1 MKQFHLEVKE
11 NEEPDRGR
19 KVFDQTIYVS
29 ALERGTRDRSPRRVE
44 PLPDRIEF
52 KICPQKNHRG
62 RMNYYRARSIPE
74 LCRITLTPTGETS
87 HQKGRM
93 EEVYITQY
101 THSFDREIEKP
112 HVVAWK
118 RAFEDSDVCHRDSK
132 LCIVN
137 SPVGSKTGGYPERRK
152 SAPPG
157 SFVFNYDTL
166 DMPEPVHRRS
176 MSLGTNMNDLIDFDN
191 IDTQVGT
198 SAGGNMDLEMEK
210 SYGGKMDLVVGENT
224 GGE

>member
-1 MKQFHLEVKE
+1 MNVNLASKLLFYSNIDFIGFNSSYNITTTIAVFIIFYIVVINKMKQFHLEVKE

-44 PLPDRIEF
+44 PLPDCIEF

-62 RMNYYRARSIPE
+62 RMNYYRTRSIPE

-87 HQKGRM
+87 HQQGRM

-137 SPVGSKTGGYPERRK
+137 SPVGSKTGGLPR
-152 SAPPG
+152 
-157 SFVFNYDTL
+157 
-166 DMPEPVHRRS
+166 
-176 MSLGTNMNDLIDFDN
+176 
-191 IDTQVGT
+191 T
-198 SAGGNMDLEMEK
+198 SKICPSWFICL
-210 SYGGKMDLVVGENT
+210 
-224 GGE
+224 